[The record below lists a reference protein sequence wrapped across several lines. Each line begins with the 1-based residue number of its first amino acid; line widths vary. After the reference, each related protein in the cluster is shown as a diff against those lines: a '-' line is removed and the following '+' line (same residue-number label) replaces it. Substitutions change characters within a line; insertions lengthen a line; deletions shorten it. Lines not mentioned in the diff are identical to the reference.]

1 VSRRFVP
8 KIVSANDLLTG
19 DVVWLGRDGLWTRDL
34 ARAAVAEDVET
45 ADRLL
50 GAATARPHEVV
61 GPFLADVALEP
72 GAPPRPLHFREVFR
86 TRGPSHRPDL
96 GRQAER

>member
-1 VSRRFVP
+1 VSKRFVP

-34 ARAAVAEDVET
+34 ARAAVAEDAET

-50 GAATARPHEVV
+50 AEAAGRAHEVV
-61 GPFLADVALEP
+61 GPFLADVALDGPE
-72 GAPPRPLHFREVFR
+72 PRPLHFREVFR